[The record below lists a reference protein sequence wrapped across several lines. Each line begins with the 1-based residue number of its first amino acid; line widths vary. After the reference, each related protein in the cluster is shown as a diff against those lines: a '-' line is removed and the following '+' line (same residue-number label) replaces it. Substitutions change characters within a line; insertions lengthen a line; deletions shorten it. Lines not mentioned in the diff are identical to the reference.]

1 MTDSFKSNED
11 LLECLS
17 EFTNSEGGLT
27 MQQIKILKK
36 HGLDH
41 HSHVTRNDIKNE
53 LATHVYTYGTHK
65 YQRIRYNLYL
75 DAKKIIGLTSS
86 KYEQRHSKEIEK
98 NTEQK

>member
-1 MTDSFKSNED
+1 MTDSFKSNAD

-17 EFTNSEGGLT
+17 QFTNAEGGLT

-41 HSHVTRNDIKNE
+41 HNHVTRNDINE

-75 DAKKIIGLTSS
+75 DAKKIIGQTSS
-86 KYEQRHSKEIEK
+86 EYEQRHSKEIEK
-98 NTEQK
+98 NNQQK